1 MNFLTTV
8 LQTIAFVP
16 TVVNEIEGL
25 LSHRAGT
32 EKKDAAVLFL
42 QEALSMSG
50 AAANRQIV
58 DPEKF
63 QGRNGKSHR
72 RRGRVFECFHLGE
85 GEVGTTSH
93 NRAER
98 YVSRLSDLFAP
109 ILQRLLYQGHKL
121 VRNRAVD

>member
-1 MNFLTTV
+1 MDFLTTV
-8 LQTIAFVP
+8 LQTIAFAP
-16 TVVNEIEGL
+16 TLVNEIEGL
-25 LSHRAGT
+25 FSHRAGA

-85 GEVGTTSH
+85 GEVGTTTIALTLRIAAIRPLHS
-93 NRAER
+93 NSPASSLPR
-98 YVSRLSDLFAP
+98 P
-109 ILQRLLYQGHKL
+109 
-121 VRNRAVD
+121 